1 VRAEAFE
8 RNRGIV
14 GTLEAEADIDGIV
27 VYGSAKGRPPMKAPD
42 PAARWIAVERWLAV
56 ADRDRRTVLAC
67 MVAGPLLRDSAAF
80 HCQQAIEMLFKG
92 FLTLAGKRSRKTHSL
107 SQFGVIAQE
116 SFPELV
122 EFVAAVDKW
131 SRWVAEL
138 RYPGGTEPEPDDDEL
153 RRPLAVIDRL
163 AASLCAKRP

>member
-92 FLTLAGKRSRKTHSL
+92 FLTL